1 MQTTLRKRFGSRVR
15 ELRKASGFSQEAFAD
30 RCGFARSYMSRVER
44 GAGNPSL
51 DAIETIATALNVE
64 VKVLFETTHISAV
77 S

>member
-1 MQTTLRKRFGSRVR
+1 MQTSLRKRFGSRVR
-15 ELRKASGFSQEAFAD
+15 ELRKAGGFSQEAFAD

-51 DAIETIATALNVE
+51 DAIETIATALKVE
-64 VKVLFETTHISAV
+64 VKVLFETTPIPAV

>member
-1 MQTTLRKRFGSRVR
+1 MQTTLRKKFGSRVR

-51 DAIETIATALNVE
+51 DAIETIAVALNVE
-64 VKVLFETTHISAV
+64 VQVLFDTTLISTV

>member
-1 MQTTLRKRFGSRVR
+1 MQTTLRKKFGSRVR

-64 VKVLFETTHISAV
+64 VKVLFETTPISAV